1 MHFVYL
7 SSVRGTNTCTLFI
20 CHLSIYSFDISVALL
35 WHFKTFLLFKV
46 LIVLI
51 LLNYF
56 IIYLVFI
63 TEILN
68 VWFKLK
74 PVLHN
79 PYRTPFGTSLIS
91 TLKTSGVI
99 RFSYSSRSFHPWWE
113 EFHGR
118 WKWMKRPLISSQ
130 KTLLT
135 WFIVYLY
142 TR

>member
-91 TLKTSGVI
+91 TLRIPRTM
-99 RFSYSSRSFHPWWE
+99 E
-113 EFHGR
+113 MDE
-118 WKWMKRPLISSQ
+118 
-130 KTLLT
+130 KTLNIFT
-135 WFIVYLY
+135 EDITYMVYSLSLQAIISINMQLAWH
-142 TR
+142 